1 MFTSTLGRL
10 IRRVLRPTAAV
21 RGARGLASQRRR
33 SLRLCLEVLEDR
45 TMPADLFYIGASGGA
60 WDVATNWGLSPSG
73 PPAFVPGPADVAH
86 IGVPGMP
93 PVTVVHGAGFPPD
106 FCGTIVLEGPGATL
120 INSGGSL
127 TTTLLVAPAPGT
139 TVGVGGGTLTAFM
152 VEDFGP
158 AATNAVSGGTF
169 AAGMVGEVAPFIT
182 NTVTGGTFAVS
193 GTLMLADPTNTTMLV
208 GGTLDVT
215 GPVVGAG
222 TILLEGGTLSDAV
235 VAPSVPVVGTPLG
248 GTLSSVAL
256 GSLDLSTM
264 PGSYVDVVGDL
275 ILSGTA
281 FLGNPP
287 GTTSGELIFSSPG
300 SQTVTGGGTIL
311 MGSSSMNGVL
321 KTVPGGIL
329 TLDPSIAMFALGGS
343 LGGPSSTLSIGTAAT
358 NEGSISVLG
367 GGSVTASS
375 SFTSSG
381 AVMIG
386 PGSTFTTAGTFAQTG
401 GTITL
406 ASGGTLAAPLVDVAG
421 GTLSGSGTISGD
433 LLNEAT
439 VANVAPSGAVL
450 TVTGAYTQTSAAT
463 LVLGVGPT
471 AGTLDS
477 LAVGGNVTLDGTLV
491 LAPMGGYTPSPG
503 DTLVVLTFGSN
514 SGATTFATLGG
525 IAASFTAIYDPTDVT
540 LMM

>member
-1 MFTSTLGRL
+1 
-10 IRRVLRPTAAV
+10 
-21 RGARGLASQRRR
+21 
-33 SLRLCLEVLEDR
+33 
-45 TMPADLFYIGASGGA
+45 MPADLWYIGPPGGA
-60 WDVATNWGLSPSG
+60 WDAPPSWGLSPVG
-73 PPAFVPGPADVAH
+73 PPAFVLPGPADVAH
-86 IGVPGMP
+86 IGAPGMP
-93 PVTVVHGAGFPPD
+93 PVTVVHGAGFSPD

-139 TVGVGGGTLTAFM
+139 TVGVAGGTLAASM

-193 GTLMLADPTNTTMLV
+193 GPLVLADPTNTTMV
-208 GGTLDVT
+208 S
-215 GPVVGAG
+215 GPA
-222 TILLEGGTLSDAV
+222 
-235 VAPSVPVVGTPLG
+235 
-248 GTLSSVAL
+248 
-256 GSLDLSTM
+256 
-264 PGSYVDVVGDL
+264 
-275 ILSGTA
+275 
-281 FLGNPP
+281 
-287 GTTSGELIFSSPG
+287 
-300 SQTVTGGGTIL
+300 
-311 MGSSSMNGVL
+311 
-321 KTVPGGIL
+321 
-329 TLDPSIAMFALGGS
+329 
-343 LGGPSSTLSIGTAAT
+343 STLSIGAAAT
-358 NEGSISVLG
+358 NVGSISVLG
-367 GGSVTASS
+367 GGSVTAS

-386 PGSTFTTAGTFAQTG
+386 PGSTFTTAGTFVQTG
-401 GTITL
+401 GTTTL

-421 GTLSGSGTISGD
+421 GTLSGSGTVSGD

-439 VANVAPSGAVL
+439 VANVDPSGAVL

-477 LAVGGNVTLDGTLV
+477 LAVGGDVTLDGTLF
-491 LAPMGGYTPSPG
+491 LTPMGGYTPSPG

-525 IAASFTAIYDPTDVT
+525 IAGSFTAIYDPTDVT
-540 LMM
+540 LM